1 MGSGDSNEYNRCANH
16 CRLSVKTFPIFAC
29 DQPPKLGA
37 TQSKLLAQHRIS
49 CSGLLTILNDRQSC
63 FSAYLGCGVS
73 FSVKICSIVNSI
85 FQILT
90 MGSPAQVR
98 KIVVRF
104 IVIRKMPALFSFWTR
119 ADERFQDKTM
129 DVSECNPA
137 LFAQI
142 YEQISRISDSGFE
155 YPPGFKIGK
164 TPTVNHSREGADP
177 ALIRDFVESFIS
189 KNWFPFFFSHSALYY
204 RLGKSPNATMG
215 WTSE

>member
-1 MGSGDSNEYNRCANH
+1 
-16 CRLSVKTFPIFAC
+16 VKTFPIFAC

-49 CSGLLTILNDRQSC
+49 CSGLLAILNDRQSR
-63 FSAYLGCGVS
+63 FSAYLGRGVP
-73 FSVKICSIVNSI
+73 FSVKICAVVNSV
-85 FQILT
+85 FKILAVS
-90 MGSPAQVR
+90 SPAQVR
-98 KIVVRF
+98 KIVVQF
-104 IVIRKMPALFSFWTR
+104 IAIRKMPALFSFWTR
-119 ADERFQDKTM
+119 TDKSFQDKTM
-129 DVSECNPA
+129 DVSEFDPA
-137 LFAQI
+137 IFAQI
-142 YEQISRISDSGFE
+142 YEQISCISDSGFE

-177 ALIRDFVESFIS
+177 ALIRDFVESFIF